1 MRRRLDVRVASKM
14 IEQQLGFFVWRVIFM
29 IVGAAAAVAVVV
41 VVVAAAAAAR

>member
-41 VVVAAAAAAR
+41 VVVAAAAAR